1 MEQIDQYERLLIV
14 IGFSSIALF
23 LGSVILI
30 PLIIAYLPHDYFVRA
45 IKPFKR
51 LHLLHMAVRILMN
64 TIGSIFLL
72 AGFIMLFIPGQGILT
87 ILLGLSLINFP
98 GKRRLETRL
107 LNTRRV
113 KRMIK
118 WCRQKS
124 GREPLVIPEELE

>member
-1 MEQIDQYERLLIV
+1 MDQIDQYEGLLIYV
-14 IGFSSIALF
+14 GISSIVLF

-51 LHLLHMAVRILMN
+51 LNLLHMAGRVAKN
-64 TIGSIFLL
+64 SIGAIFLL

-98 GKRRLETRL
+98 GKRRLETRI
-107 LNTRRV
+107 LNMPKA
-113 KRMIK
+113 KRLIR
-118 WCRQKS
+118 WCRKKS
-124 GREPLVIPEELE
+124 RREPLIIPEQAE